1 MEDTAH
7 VLRLWPLLYLS
18 RQVEK
23 KEFPLEEDYGVQ
35 LHKTG
40 KPKTRHK
47 RFGGEKKTYWT
58 DCSRKR
64 GRFEISRFEVFFRL

>member
-35 LHKTG
+35 LHVVDYNLECS
-40 KPKTRHK
+40 
-47 RFGGEKKTYWT
+47 FFFWDSWT
-58 DCSRKR
+58 LNLGD
-64 GRFEISRFEVFFRL
+64 ILDLT